1 MRSSHPCSRSLSRP
15 RGIPPRARS
24 ILDIYLGTSEL
35 LSYYLAVHLIIYIY
49 IYIYIRVSWIVD
61 SLKSR
66 SHRVFSMMEIYWT
79 ALFLLRNS
87 SYLYIDPAVL
97 HAPIYIIACNEL
109 LNRTCIPCWNWMEW
123 NFILFTREGGK
134 EGRKDDRRR
143 FWTAWKL
150 I

>member
-49 IYIYIRVSWIVD
+49 TRIVNRWLLKVSFTPCLLDDGDILDRAFPPTQQPAPIFTSIRLFFTPRYILSRVTSYWIERVS
-61 SLKSR
+61 
-66 SHRVFSMMEIYWT
+66 RVEI
-79 ALFLLRNS
+79 
-87 SYLYIDPAVL
+87 
-97 HAPIYIIACNEL
+97 
-109 LNRTCIPCWNWMEW
+109 EW
-123 NFILFTREGGK
+123 NETLYCSRGREGGK